1 MPRSLELAAALS
13 WRALI
18 CAAAVVLAAVILAR
32 LRLVVLPI
40 AVAVLLATVLT
51 PPTRALRRR
60 GVPAGAAAATVL
72 LGALAALA
80 GAVTLVALPVW
91 DERDRVDRG
100 VRGGVERMG
109 DWLVDGPLGLSER
122 QVDHAIGR
130 AFDQLRDH
138 GDAIAGGLVSG
149 GLLALELLAGSLLAL
164 VLLFFALKD
173 GERLWSFV
181 VGLFPERRRGDVSAI
196 GARAWVALG
205 AYLGGVAT
213 VALVDAVFIGLGL
226 YVIGVPLVLPLA
238 VLTFLGGFI
247 PIVGATAAGFAAA
260 MVALVSEG
268 VGGAVLVI
276 GVVLA
281 VQQLEGHLLQPLIVG
296 RRVQLH
302 PVAVILAVATGAVV
316 WGIPGAFLAV
326 PLTVVL
332 AASAS
337 RLRGGAGSGIE
348 AQRAAARRRDESL
361 GR

>member
-1 MPRSLELAAALS
+1 
-13 WRALI
+13 
-18 CAAAVVLAAVILAR
+18 
-32 LRLVVLPI
+32 
-40 AVAVLLATVLT
+40 
-51 PPTRALRRR
+51 
-60 GVPAGAAAATVL
+60 
-72 LGALAALA
+72 
-80 GAVTLVALPVW
+80 
-91 DERDRVDRG
+91 
-100 VRGGVERMG
+100 
-109 DWLVDGPLGLSER
+109 
-122 QVDHAIGR
+122 
-130 AFDQLRDH
+130 
-138 GDAIAGGLVSG
+138 
-149 GLLALELLAGSLLAL
+149 
-164 VLLFFALKD
+164 
-173 GERLWSFV
+173 
-181 VGLFPERRRGDVSAI
+181 
-196 GARAWVALG
+196 
-205 AYLGGVAT
+205 
-213 VALVDAVFIGLGL
+213 
-226 YVIGVPLVLPLA
+226 VPLVLPLA